1 MHKCDKGKGREKRI
15 RKLGGVW
22 KSMTK
27 ERKEL
32 NQRKGT
38 EKNEVG
44 DFGSL
49 GFPFKLLLV
58 LGSFYFTLTVRGGGF
73 SACPDTQR

>member
-27 ERKEL
+27 ERKAKSK
-32 NQRKGT
+32 KGDR
-38 EKNEVG
+38 EE
-44 DFGSL
+44 
-49 GFPFKLLLV
+49 
-58 LGSFYFTLTVRGGGF
+58 
-73 SACPDTQR
+73 